1 MGFEGSAA
9 FQAVGHV
16 PPTARLR
23 FYTRPVR
30 VTFVVVSPQG
40 RTNKGKLLIEN
51 RGPSLLFCHRL
62 FGPLSPAPLT
72 LVGNS

>member
-1 MGFEGSAA
+1 MGFEGSTVV
-9 FQAVGHV
+9 QAVDHV

-51 RGPSLLFCHRL
+51 RGSGLLFCHRL
-62 FGPLSPAPLT
+62 FGPLSSAPLT
-72 LVGNS
+72 LEWNS

>member
-1 MGFEGSAA
+1 MGFEESSMVKEA
-9 FQAVGHV
+9 GHV

-23 FYTRPVR
+23 FYTRAVH

-51 RGPSLLFCHRL
+51 RGLTLSFCH
-62 FGPLSPAPLT
+62 
-72 LVGNS
+72 